1 MNGYHAICGRN
12 RLLRHIRQAFQL
24 VLDIRQRCN
33 LGLGLLQVQSAGI
46 VGIELLDGGATHV
59 ALHEVLVVVEV
70 AVIGR
75 NAIEVAQI
83 LCLGAFFLCEQGLI
97 HLLPVADANHLD
109 VFLLPA
115 EELAH
120 GFGLGLDGA
129 GGGFLHQDV
138 TVLAVLEGKE
148 DQVHGLL
155 QAHDEA
161 GHPGLGEGNGIAMP
175 NLVYPQGYHAAAGA
189 HHIAVAGAADLGGAA
204 VSALGHGDLLFY
216 GLGDTHGVDG
226 IGGFV
231 GAQANHALHA
241 GIDGHIKGVIG
252 ANHVGLHGFHGEEL
266 AAGHLLEGGGME
278 HVIDALHGILE
289 GALAAHVANVELDLA
304 GHVGPLSLIL
314 VAHIVL
320 LLLVTREDADF
331 TNICSKETVQN
342 RIPETSSASGNQE
355 DLVFE
360 NGHIILL
367 LLFLFQLFIYVPST
381 NLGLDRRRYRDGWD
395 QTLRYSTSR

>member
-1 MNGYHAICGRN
+1 M
-12 RLLRHIRQAFQL
+12 
-24 VLDIRQRCN
+24 
-33 LGLGLLQVQSAGI
+33 
-46 VGIELLDGGATHV
+46 
-59 ALHEVLVVVEV
+59 
-70 AVIGR
+70 
-75 NAIEVAQI
+75 
-83 LCLGAFFLCEQGLI
+83 
-97 HLLPVADANHLD
+97 ADANHLD

-115 EELAH
+115 EEFAH

-161 GHPGLGEGNGIAMP
+161 GHPGLGEGNGAAMP
-175 NLVYPQGYHAAAGA
+175 NLVYPQGDYAAAGA
-189 HHIAVAGAADLGGAA
+189 HHIAVAGAANLGGAA
-204 VSALGHGDLLFY
+204 VSALGHGDLFFNS
-216 GLGDTHGVDG
+216 LGDAHGVDG
-226 IGGFV
+226 IGGLV
-231 GAQANHALHA
+231 GTQANHALHA
-241 GIDGHIKGVIG
+241 GVYGRIEGVVG
-252 ANHVGLHGFHGEEL
+252 ANHVGPHGLHGEEL

-289 GALAAHVANVELDLA
+289 GALVAHVANIELDLA

-320 LLLVTREDADF
+320 LLLVAGEDANLADVGAQ
-331 TNICSKETVQN
+331 EAVQHG
-342 RIPETSSASGNQE
+342 IPEAPCASGNEE